1 MRDGFKRYDAET
13 ALQADGSDI
22 MSRGVR
28 TPKTQTKGMT
38 YTRLLTGMD
47 ASAETVLDALA
58 QIIVPV
64 DSFIIGIQGVAGTFG
79 TADDNEAT
87 FEVSLSGN
95 YAADTNDNADTLM
108 VLRSTLDFLTSG
120 KTQMNLAC
128 STPAGMKVPV
138 SSGERIYLNLTKITS
153 LTAKAQ
159 FVIHLQ
165 RR

>member
-1 MRDGFKRYDAET
+1 
-13 ALQADGSDI
+13 

-38 YTRLLTGMD
+38 YTRLLYGSDGGVATVMD
-47 ASAETVLDALA
+47 ALS

-87 FEVSLSGN
+87 WEVSLSGN
-95 YAADTNDNADTLM
+95 FQGDVNDNADTLM
-108 VLRSTLDFLTSG
+108 ILRSTLDFLTSG
-120 KTQMNLAC
+120 KAQMNVVGN
-128 STPAGMKVPV
+128 TPAGMRVPV
-138 SSGERIYLNLTKITS
+138 SAGERVYLNGEKITS
-153 LTAKAQ
+153 LEATAQ
-159 FVIHLQ
+159 FIIHFQ